1 MGGVRHARADRTRG
15 LEAVSRLLRATRVQG
30 GRRPPPKR
38 GRGAC
43 LTLSDALASL
53 YGNPP
58 TAEAPARPPQP
69 DHDSFLSRLGACAI
83 SLGNSSG
90 KAHSRSNA
98 ARTLSNADQRKR
110 VRTARADDVGRE
122 DASSSVSDAT
132 AGEAQDTGAPPIARD
147 EPGQ

>member
-1 MGGVRHARADRTRG
+1 MDGVRHARADRTRG

-53 YGNPP
+53 YGDPP

-69 DHDSFLSRLGACAI
+69 DHDSFLSRLAAWAR
-83 SLGNSSG
+83 SAGNSSG
-90 KAHSRSNA
+90 KSSLAIQRRADPVKRGS
-98 ARTLSNADQRKR
+98 ARTSPNSAY
-110 VRTARADDVGRE
+110 G
-122 DASSSVSDAT
+122 
-132 AGEAQDTGAPPIARD
+132 
-147 EPGQ
+147 